1 MSKKNSLSAGEFPKS
16 LFLFKKELLP
26 LFKILKFISLFLL
39 NLQSNAKQSGLKKH
53 GQFIE
58 HFCVSSMLKPITD
71 YLHICSSVMKKYK
84 ARVKKCQ
91 L

>member
-1 MSKKNSLSAGEFPKS
+1 MLNSP
-16 LFLFKKELLP
+16 
-26 LFKILKFISLFLL
+26 
-39 NLQSNAKQSGLKKH
+39 GLKKH

-71 YLHICSSVMKKYK
+71 YLHICSSVKKKYK

>member
-1 MSKKNSLSAGEFPKS
+1 MLNSP
-16 LFLFKKELLP
+16 
-26 LFKILKFISLFLL
+26 
-39 NLQSNAKQSGLKKH
+39 GLKKH

-71 YLHICSSVMKKYK
+71 YLHICTSVMKKYK

-91 L
+91 LYIYLIFDLSFSKNI